1 MVKLNMPVIN
11 YNFTKKE
18 FVLRSIKIFDVAILT
33 ILYFVIGYILS
44 WIINKM
50 YYNFDETEYH
60 NKFLVFLEICAQVAI
75 LGILIYLIR
84 NFINILPF
92 PFQGIYG
99 YEHKNVKE
107 LQSGGVAV
115 AFGVFYAQENIKTK
129 LNYVFY

>member
-1 MVKLNMPVIN
+1 MKMPVIN
-11 YNFTKKE
+11 YNSIKKE
-18 FVLRSIKIFDVAILT
+18 FVLRTIKIFDVAMLT
-33 ILYFVIGYILS
+33 ILYFVIGYLFS

-50 YYNFDETEYH
+50 YYNFDPNDDH
-60 NKFLVFLEICAQVAI
+60 IKFVVFLEVCAQVAV

-84 NFINILPF
+84 NLMNMLPF

-99 YEHKNVKE
+99 YNHNKVKE

-115 AFGVFYAQENIKTK
+115 AFGVFYAQDNIKTK

>member
-1 MVKLNMPVIN
+1 MPVIN
-11 YNFTKKE
+11 YNSIKKE
-18 FVLRSIKIFDVAILT
+18 FVLRSIKIFDVAMLT
-33 ILYFVIGYILS
+33 ILYFVIGYLFS

-50 YYNFDETEYH
+50 YYNFDPNDDH
-60 NKFLVFLEICAQVAI
+60 IKFVVFLEICAQVAV

-84 NFINILPF
+84 NLMNMLPF

-99 YEHKNVKE
+99 YNHNKVKE

-115 AFGVFYAQENIKTK
+115 VFGVFYAQDNIKTK